1 MYNITQCLKIT
12 LKSLLSCVLHESRKA
27 NSLMREM
34 ILKEEEKKLPDYTML
49 DVV

>member
-1 MYNITQCLKIT
+1 MYNITQRLKIT
-12 LKSLLSCVLHESRKA
+12 LKSLLFLHESRKA

-34 ILKEEEKKLPDYTML
+34 ILKEEEKLPDSTML

>member
-12 LKSLLSCVLHESRKA
+12 LKSLLFLHESRKA

-34 ILKEEEKKLPDYTML
+34 ILKEEEEKLPDSTML